1 MTKAKK
7 NNKPWTAAD
16 DAEGVLMREAKT
28 PTKEIA
34 RALGRTP
41 SGVMNRIQKKKN
53 NKPWTYDM
61 RASCYRQS
69 ADMQTP
75 YRIQSTPPD
84 KQTGVLNSIQN
95 TAKNQHQANRELDHS
110 AYIEFVKGQLDHNA
124 YIEFGEPDTIQT
136 EKEKQESEMQSLKN
150 ALEEMEED
158 IKPSNW
164 FPRLQ
169 KFLKKLFGLK

>member
-16 DAEGVLMREAKT
+16 DAELVLMREAKT

-61 RASCYRQS
+61 RASSYRQS

-75 YRIQSTPPD
+75 YRIQNLSPD
-84 KQTGVLNSIQN
+84 EQT
-95 TAKNQHQANRELDHS
+95 A
-110 AYIEFVKGQLDHNA
+110 FVKGQLNHKP
-124 YIEFGEPDTIQT
+124 YIEFGEPDDSAYSEFTKGQLDRNAYT